1 MTREALEDVSNLSK
15 YMIDT
20 FKNRKAADDF
30 LDAYD
35 KQVEV
40 LGTFPI
46 GYRRITLKQKTK
58 HIRIKFSN
66 KITAETQKT
75 YHLTNKNNYNK
86 ILLQALTGI
95 STDVRTPQR
104 AAGW

>member
-1 MTREALEDVSNLSK
+1 MDYEIVMTREALEDVSNLSK

-46 GYRRITLKQKTK
+46 GYRGSRRRIIIFTK
-58 HIRIKFSN
+58 F
-66 KITAETQKT
+66 
-75 YHLTNKNNYNK
+75 
-86 ILLQALTGI
+86 
-95 STDVRTPQR
+95 
-104 AAGW
+104 

>member
-1 MTREALEDVSNLSK
+1 MDYEIVMTREALEDVSNLSK

-35 KQVEV
+35 EQVEV

-46 GYRRITLKQKTK
+46 GYRGITLKQKT
-58 HIRIKFSN
+58 
-66 KITAETQKT
+66 
-75 YHLTNKNNYNK
+75 NNYFHKVLRPN
-86 ILLQALTGI
+86 I
-95 STDVRTPQR
+95 
-104 AAGW
+104 